1 MNIDQSSVNVVRLCV
16 FTRHP
21 RELRCFPFVKS
32 AHHAMPFFPLFF
44 VIEEIFVHLS
54 FASFSL
60 WLKPVYQHAGISIDA
75 CISAMAAMAGLHG
88 HYYEDDRMIRRSIDS
103 HGWKKG
109 DVESGS
115 NDNSWDFD
123 FA

>member
-1 MNIDQSSVNVVRLCV
+1 MIIDQSSVNVVRLCI

-21 RELRCFPFVKS
+21 RELRCFPFVR
-32 AHHAMPFFPLFF
+32 AHTTRCLFRLRF

-54 FASFSL
+54 FASSSL
-60 WLKPVYQHAGISIDA
+60 WLKPVCQHAGISIDA
-75 CISAMAAMAGLHG
+75 CISAMAAMAGPHG

-103 HGWKKG
+103 HGRKKG

-115 NDNSWDFD
+115 KDNSWDFD

>member
-1 MNIDQSSVNVVRLCV
+1 MRTSLV
-16 FTRHP
+16 
-21 RELRCFPFVKS
+21 
-32 AHHAMPFFPLFF
+32 PFFQECTSRDFL

-54 FASFSL
+54 FASSNL
-60 WLKPVYQHAGISIDA
+60 WLKPVCQHAGISIDA
-75 CISAMAAMAGLHG
+75 CISAMAALAGPHG
-88 HYYEDDRMIRRSIDS
+88 HYYEDGRMIRRSIDS